1 MFVKTILTS
10 VWVTYCIFS
19 WYDHLTMSE
28 IAFDFILLER
38 GFKLYPQGQ
47 TRSPLFPLS
56 RGNLLL
62 YPARKRLL
70 YPQGQ
75 TSSPLFPPSRGNLP
89 LHPGSCSS
97 CDASEPLVRVSRLW
111 LWPPSPAFG
120 TLRTCHKQRTGSQ
133 YCHIV
138 THCHTMSHIVT
149 YCHIL
154 SYIVILLHIVTHCR
168 IL

>member
-28 IAFDFILLER
+28 TAFDFILLER

-75 TSSPLFPPSRGNLP
+75 TRSPLFPVSRGNLL

-97 CDASEPLVRVSRLW
+97 CDASEPLVRISHLW

-120 TLRTCHKQRTGSQ
+120 TLRTCHKQRTILSH
-133 YCHIV
+133 CHIV
-138 THCHTMSHIVT
+138 TLIVT
-149 YCHIL
+149 YCRIL
-154 SYIVILLHIVTHCR
+154 LYIVIHCHIVAYCHT
-168 IL
+168 LSQL